1 MIRYLTLWPT
11 VSLLKPSNIWAVAM
25 MRAVYKM
32 PLFNQPIHLEKLSL
46 HSLAKYLSDIC
57 VRLMISCR
65 TSSASLPEALATCQ
79 RLRCVIHDKI
89 PYSMANRVTSEV
101 LEYLGSR
108 YDEVSDCIDHSSSCK
123 DILQHFVNAIL
134 HPQVT
139 ELDILGIHILIVN
152 TVLDHID
159 TLSQLKI
166 FRACVK
172 CEESYDSFK
181 HLLLQNLPS
190 LKNLKCFTVPRWS
203 SNEIIR
209 VLFKSAPGLTHLDV
223 SESKGVTDES
233 IDIILTFPSL
243 QSLDVS
249 KTGISKSGYKYLLD
263 RSRSCLHLQDFGLN
277 VVDSS
282 DILSLPHC
290 FQGLRRLSLNMGF
303 NDIYLDNIAQL
314 LQGVEELKLSAF
326 RVPSLPYFS
335 TLKVLILDVRELEDM
350 GDLPKS
356 CPCLE
361 KLMINAFFLECR
373 VFTGSFTHLCRLS
386 VSVCHT
392 DTRSIDALLSAA
404 PNLVTFHF
412 NKEGSSLIFIAELLC
427 DTFAIDR
434 LKNLSMFSVN
444 GCIDSKELSCFMHK
458 CSRLTTCETCGDAR
472 ELIKVWYQACAGL
485 IINEV
490 KWCRMHLHH
499 HRL

>member
-25 MRAVYKM
+25 MRAVCKM
-32 PLFNQPIHLEKLSL
+32 SLFNQPIHLKKLSL

-79 RLRCVIHDKI
+79 RLRCIIHDKI
-89 PYSMANRVTSEV
+89 PYSMANRVTSEA

-123 DILQHFVNAIL
+123 DVLQHFVNAIL

-152 TVLDHID
+152 AVLDQIE

-172 CEESYDSFK
+172 CEKSYDSFK
-181 HLLLQNLPS
+181 HLLLQHLPS
-190 LKNLKCFTVPRWS
+190 LKNLKCFTVPQWS

-223 SESKGVTDES
+223 CESKGVTDES
-233 IDIILTFPSL
+233 IDLILSFPYL
-243 QSLDVS
+243 ESLDVS
-249 KTGISKSGYKYLLD
+249 KTGISKSGYKCLLD

-277 VVDSS
+277 FADSLHV
-282 DILSLPHC
+282 LSHPYN
-290 FQGLRRLSLNMGF
+290 FQGLRHLSLSVHF
-303 NDIYLDNIAQL
+303 VEIYWDDIAEL
-314 LQGVEELKLSAF
+314 LQGLEELKLCACD
-326 RVPSLPYFS
+326 VLYLPYFPN
-335 TLKVLILDVRELEDM
+335 LKVLVLDVFYLDM
-350 GDLPKS
+350 QNLPRS
-356 CPCLE
+356 CPRLE
-361 KLMINAFFLECR
+361 TLMIKTITLESHR
-373 VFTGSFTHLCRLS
+373 VTESFAHLRSLS
-386 VSVCHT
+386 IWISSI
-392 DTRSIDALLSAA
+392 DTRATDALLSAA
-404 PNLVTFHF
+404 PNLLTFHF
-412 NKEGSSLIFIAELLC
+412 NMANLSDIPIVEVFSESLKIS
-427 DTFAIDR
+427 R
-434 LKNLSMFSVN
+434 LKNLSTFSVN
-444 GCIDSKELSCFMHK
+444 GYVDPNTLSLITHK
-458 CSRLTTCETCGDAR
+458 CSRLTTCNMCGEVR
-472 ELIKVWYQACAGL
+472 ELMKRRYRACTGL
-485 IINEV
+485 KINEV
-490 KWCRMHLHH
+490 KWCQIHLHH